1 MRIME
6 LVQPKTAKGNDAGD
20 HIEDEG
26 YADHAQ
32 RTLADAL
39 NASGRDSP
47 GAEDQAADETRADVC
62 MADFYAHMPDHR
74 YIFAPTRDLWPASSV
89 NSRLPWPA
97 GADGKKV
104 RPTDVLDAE
113 RSVEQMVWVPG
124 EPMVI
129 KDRLIDGGGVIE
141 RAGVSIF
148 NLYREPTIQSGNPK
162 AAGPWLDHVRRIYP
176 GDADH
181 IIPWLAHRV
190 QRPGE
195 KINHAIVLGGSQGI
209 GKDTLLEPVKHAV
222 GPWNM
227 QEVSPAALLG
237 RFNGFVQSVILRI
250 SEARD
255 LGDMDRFAFYDHM
268 KVYTAAPP
276 DVLRCDQKNLRE
288 YAVINCCGV
297 IITTNHKAD
306 GIYLPADDR
315 RHYVAWSD
323 VDRTAFSADY
333 WTRLYGWYAA
343 GGTEHVTGYLRTL
356 DLSGFDPKAP
366 PPKTEAFWHIV
377 NAARPSEEAELCDLL
392 EEMQT
397 PAAFTM
403 GGLADAARRSGRGE
417 IAEWLTDRKNR
428 RVIPHRLEDVGYE
441 PIRNDLAKDGLWKID
456 GKRQVVYARR
466 ELPLRDRMKA
476 AQQLSW

>member
-1 MRIME
+1 
-6 LVQPKTAKGNDAGD
+6 
-20 HIEDEG
+20 
-26 YADHAQ
+26 
-32 RTLADAL
+32 
-39 NASGRDSP
+39 
-47 GAEDQAADETRADVC
+47 
-62 MADFYAHMPDHR
+62 
-74 YIFAPTRDLWPASSV
+74 
-89 NSRLPWPA
+89 
-97 GADGKKV
+97 
-104 RPTDVLDAE
+104 
-113 RSVEQMVWVPG
+113 
-124 EPMVI
+124 
-129 KDRLIDGGGVIE
+129 
-141 RAGVSIF
+141 
-148 NLYREPTIQSGNPK
+148 
-162 AAGPWLDHVRRIYP
+162 
-176 GDADH
+176 
-181 IIPWLAHRV
+181 
-190 QRPGE
+190 
-195 KINHAIVLGGSQGI
+195 
-209 GKDTLLEPVKHAV
+209 
-222 GPWNM
+222 
-227 QEVSPAALLG
+227 
-237 RFNGFVQSVILRI
+237 
-250 SEARD
+250 
-255 LGDMDRFAFYDHM
+255 MDRFAFYDHL
-268 KVYTAAPP
+268 KAYTAAPP

-288 YAVINCCGV
+288 FAVVNCCGV
-297 IITTNHKAD
+297 VITTNHKAD

-323 VDRTAFSADY
+323 VDRTAFGADY
-333 WTRLYGWYAA
+333 WTRLYGWYAS

-476 AQQLSW
+476 AQRLAR